1 MLGRSS
7 VPRQCRE
14 VRVRCE
20 TRVRKAKLSFALSQ
34 NNRVGLPKVRKAS
47 VAYEAFMVFLAGQRR
62 P

>member
-1 MLGRSS
+1 M
-7 VPRQCRE
+7 
-14 VRVRCE
+14 RCE
-20 TRVRKAKLSFALSQ
+20 TRVRKGKLSFALSQ